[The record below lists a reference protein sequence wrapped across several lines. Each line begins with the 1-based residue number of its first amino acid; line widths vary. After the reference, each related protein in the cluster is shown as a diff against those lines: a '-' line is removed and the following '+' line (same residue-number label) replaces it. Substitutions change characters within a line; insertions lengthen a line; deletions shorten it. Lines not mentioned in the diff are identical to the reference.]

1 MGMEILWL
9 AVGLALLCG
18 GAELLVRGTVGI
30 ATACGVSPLVI
41 GLTLVAA
48 ATSSPELVVSIQ
60 AALDNRGE
68 VSVGNVVGSNI
79 CNIALIL
86 GASALVRPIKVERQ
100 LLRFDGPVLL
110 VVSVVFAAIG
120 MLLGGI
126 GRIVGML
133 FLAALVVYM
142 LRIVAISRR
151 EKKMAEATSD
161 IPVVRGGVAV
171 AIVLS
176 LAGFGGLVLGGKLLV
191 DAAVEIGKF
200 CGLSEAVIGLTIVAV
215 GTSMPEF
222 AASLVAA
229 WRGQSDIAIGNV
241 IGSNLFNIL
250 GIMGTAPLLRP
261 VVCPAI
267 SPVDWAVMVVLTLI
281 LLPLMRSGGVISR
294 TEGGLLLASY
304 AGYTAYLIW

>member
-1 MGMEILWL
+1 MEILWL

-30 ATACGVSPLVI
+30 ASACGVSPLVI

-86 GASALVRPIKVERQ
+86 GASALVRPLKVERQ

-110 VVSVVFAAIG
+110 AVSVAFAAIG

-133 FLAALVVYM
+133 FLAALAVYTV
-142 LRIVAISRR
+142 RIVAISRR
-151 EKKMAEATSD
+151 EKKLAHAAAE
-161 IPVVRGGVAV
+161 IPVVKGGVAV

-176 LAGFGGLVLGGKLLV
+176 LAGLGGLVLGGKLLV

-200 CGLSEAVIGLTIVAV
+200 CGLSEAVIGLTIVAA

-241 IGSNLFNIL
+241 IGSNIFNIL
-250 GIMGTAPLLRP
+250 GIMGAAPLLRP

-267 SPVDWAVMVVLTLI
+267 SPVDWAVMVALTLM
-281 LLPLMRSGGVISR
+281 LLPLMRSGSVINR
-294 TEGGLLLASY
+294 AEGGLLLASY